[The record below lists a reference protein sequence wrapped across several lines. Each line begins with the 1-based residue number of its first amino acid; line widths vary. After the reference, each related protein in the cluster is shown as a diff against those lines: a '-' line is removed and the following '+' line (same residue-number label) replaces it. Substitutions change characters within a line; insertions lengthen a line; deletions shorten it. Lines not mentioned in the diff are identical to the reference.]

1 MHPESNERVFLGTR
15 ELILLTGALLALLA
29 GVVVLALGIQRFNAN
44 RGQQA
49 NLPTLSP
56 AAAVVVDA
64 TAATVPAG
72 EPQNAS
78 ATDQAAGPSPTA
90 TTAAEVITHIVSS
103 SETLSTIAALYSVDV
118 ASIRA
123 ANNLSENSFIQ
134 VNQALF
140 VSISTER
147 TVRHRVGFGET
158 ISTIAAQYGVTP
170 QIVQMANGI
179 LDPNA
184 IFQGQSL
191 VIVLPPGKTAPTIEP
206 TLTPT
211 VPVVVDEGG
220 ETVDGP
226 LQIDWDRSI
235 LSGDIAANY
244 PLAYE
249 SPRFTLHYQPGSATD
264 LDTEGTAAL
273 VQTALELV
281 EDQLDVRLDG
291 VFDLYLAG
299 TLFENPNPH
308 LRGYSQSA
316 DRRIFLLYDGS
327 GTYEENLYFIAHEI
341 AHLVTWN
348 VWGSPSSTMISEG
361 VATWA
366 GGSAL
371 EDAGYLPYDD
381 LCRAALEANELPS
394 VAAIE
399 NDWQQFRGHIR
410 SRFSYFGSAC
420 FVAYLIE
427 QYGLDAL
434 AELYHRSNYVDLYG
448 QSLTSLDA
456 EWRASLAGSSESS
469 SADLAAY
476 TTEVRV
482 AYAYVFGSYNGSAR
496 VHSGYVAVDKAR
508 TALWRGDYANAR
520 YWLDQMYR
528 ITGFS
533 PQG

>member
-1 MHPESNERVFLGTR
+1 MHPESNDRVFLGTR
-15 ELILLTGALLALLA
+15 ELIMLTGALLALLA

-44 RGQQA
+44 RNQSE
-49 NLPTLSP
+49 LPTLSP
-56 AAAVVVDA
+56 TDAVVANDPTISA
-64 TAATVPAG
+64 SIG
-72 EPQNAS
+72 DHQNAS
-78 ATDQAAGPSPTA
+78 TGEQAAGPTPTA
-90 TTAAEVITHIVSS
+90 TTSAEVITHIVSS
-103 SETLSTIAALYSVDV
+103 NENLGSIAALYNVDV

-123 ANNLSENSFIQ
+123 ANNLGENSFIQ

-140 VSISTER
+140 VPISPER
-147 TVRHRVGFGET
+147 TTRHQVGFGET
-158 ISTIAAQYGVTP
+158 ISTIATLYGVTP

-184 IFQGQSL
+184 IFQGQTL
-191 VIVLPPGKTAPTIEP
+191 VIVLPPGETAPTVEP
-206 TLTPT
+206 TMTPT

-226 LQIDWDRSI
+226 LQIDWARSI

-244 PLAYE
+244 PLTYE

-327 GTYEENLYFIAHEI
+327 GSYEENLYFIAHEI
-341 AHLVTWN
+341 THLVTWN

-366 GGSAL
+366 GRPAL
-371 EDAGYLPYDD
+371 EDAGYLPYTD
-381 LCRAALEANELPS
+381 LCRAALEADQLPS
-394 VAAIE
+394 MAAIE

-410 SRFSYFGSAC
+410 SRYSYFGSAC
-420 FVAYLIE
+420 FTDYLIE
-427 QYGLDAL
+427 QYGMEAL

-448 QSLTSLDA
+448 QSLTTLDA
-456 EWRASLAGSSESS
+456 EWRASLAGGSETSSE
-469 SADLAAY
+469 DLAAY

-482 AYAYVFGSYNGSAR
+482 AYAYIFGSYNGSER
-496 VHSGYVAVDKAR
+496 VHRGYVAVDKAR
-508 TALWRGDYANAR
+508 SALWRGDYEDAR
-520 YWLDQMYR
+520 YWLDQMYS